1 MNHQTPMGMLADVH
15 QADLREQAHS
25 ARLAHEA
32 GHHRSHYGDSGIGAG
47 HRRLVAAV
55 VSLGLALAMSAG
67 VTLAQDAGAPASG
80 GGGCGNTGRIV
91 VC

>member
-1 MNHQTPMGMLADVH
+1 MNHQTAMGMLADVH
-15 QADLREQAHS
+15 QADLREQARS

-32 GHHRSHYGDSGIGAG
+32 GHHRSHHGDSGIGAG
-47 HRRLVAAV
+47 HRRLVAV
-55 VSLGLALAMSAG
+55 VSLVLALAMSAG